1 MDPRTSTPGL
11 GFVEWTAAIYGD
23 GLSGYWKRLAPSIL
37 TLSPGWDT
45 GYGLFTAGE
54 APLVIS
60 YTTSAA
66 YHAEYETAGRY
77 KALEFADGHPIQVEG
92 AGIVVGARHRE
103 AAEAFIDFMLG
114 DEFQAALPLT
124 NWMYPVNE
132 GVVLPPSYEAS
143 RKPAKTVS
151 AGLAPNQL
159 DEAVRTALDALQGR

>member
-1 MDPRTSTPGL
+1 
-11 GFVEWTAAIYGD
+11 
-23 GLSGYWKRLAPSIL
+23 
-37 TLSPGWDT
+37 
-45 GYGLFTAGE
+45 
-54 APLVIS
+54 
-60 YTTSAA
+60 
-66 YHAEYETAGRY
+66 
-77 KALEFADGHPIQVEG
+77 
-92 AGIVVGARHRE
+92 
-103 AAEAFIDFMLG
+103 MLG